1 MSNVNFVEQFNLFM
15 EYARENC
22 IPGRESMLWMC
33 LFYFANKA
41 AVYNGETQT
50 WEWPDD
56 FFSVSNAELDS
67 YGQFDKRSLY
77 TMRNRLKQRGL
88 IDFING
94 EKRTRNPT
102 YRLFYLARI
111 GCKIA
116 PNNTTNNTTNG
127 TTNNTTNAATRS
139 ATNGGGIGYKN
150 APNQPPIY
158 LNKNT
163 KRDSNT
169 RVNGGVKQP
178 GAPAR
183 ASLPDSGLVD
193 LDGVAALD
201 EGLIPL
207 PWEYGGEPM

>member
-1 MSNVNFVEQFNLFM
+1 MSQVNFVEQFNMFM

-22 IPGRESMLWMC
+22 MPGRESMLWMC

-41 AVYNGETQT
+41 AVYNSETQT

-77 TMRNRLKQRGL
+77 TLRNRLKQRGL

-116 PNNTTNNTTNG
+116 PNNTTNNTTND
-127 TTNNTTNAATRS
+127 TTNSTTNDTTNE
-139 ATNGGGIGYKN
+139 ATNGTSNDAGFGYKN
-150 APNQPPIY
+150 APNQPPIN
-158 LNKNT
+158 LNKNININ
-163 KRDSNT
+163 SNT
-169 RVNGGVKQP
+169 GTREKGGVEQP
-178 GAPAR
+178 GARAR
-183 ASLPDSGLVD
+183 ASAPDSGLVD
-193 LDGVAALD
+193 LDGMALD
-201 EGLIPL
+201 DGLIPL
-207 PWEYGGEPM
+207 PWD

>member
-1 MSNVNFVEQFNLFM
+1 MSQVNFVEQFNMFM

-22 IPGRESMLWMC
+22 MPGRESMLWMC

-77 TMRNRLKQRGL
+77 TLRNRLKQRGL

-102 YRLFYLARI
+102 YRLFYLVRI
-111 GCKIA
+111 GCKIV
-116 PNNTTNNTTNG
+116 PNDTTNNTTND
-127 TTNNTTNAATRS
+127 TTNSTTNEAING
-139 ATNGGGIGYKN
+139 ATNDGGFGYKN

-158 LNKNT
+158 LNKSI

-169 RVNGGVKQP
+169 GKNGGVKQP
-178 GAPAR
+178 GARAR
-183 ASLPDSGLVD
+183 ASTPDSVLVD
-193 LDGVAALD
+193 LDGRALD
-201 EGLIPL
+201 DGLIPL
-207 PWEYGGEPM
+207 PWE